1 MRLKMGLDHLSNL
14 PYVLISQFMKV
25 GDTIGLSSTIAT
37 TSSSTQFDK
46 FKKKKT
52 DPIDKSSQ
60 NHTMPPA
67 VRNFPHQVLSGPFSH
82 LQQPHLQHHNSQHQT
97 GSSNLPP
104 PSFNAHHGLNQGNH
118 NSNINPF
125 AQNGNTNGLA
135 AGFGGTGGLGGGG
148 TGLASPAAVMG
159 FHGAALQQ
167 QQAREQT
174 RRGSMAGGS
183 KNPLKGRIRDV
194 WRGNLAQEMQVLR
207 SLIDKYPYISMDT
220 EFPGIVARPMGA
232 FTTKADYHYQTLRCN
247 VDLLKVIQL
256 GITLFNEDGEPPH
269 PQFTESS
276 GLSIPAHHNNLLPC
290 PCTWQFNFQFSAQDD
305 MYNQDSIDFLATAG
319 LDLDL
324 HEKQGID
331 PSEFGAYLISSGL
344 VLVDD
349 VRWISFHSG
358 YDFGYLVKL
367 MLCKPLPEDETTY
380 RKLLSTFFPA
390 IYDIKFMIKH
400 VQRVLSVNDAP
411 LTHQAS
417 SILHSI
423 GQKSGLQ
430 DLADE
435 LGVKRVGTAHQAGSD
450 SLLTGRTF
458 WEVKKLIFNGAID
471 DNLYIGQVWGLN
483 GVGVTMAAHPP
494 GFHNQNSNNA
504 NNNNNNNNNNNG
516 NGNNNGNNNSNN
528 YSSMDEAPNPN
539 GATIYQPNGT
549 QQQQGQAPPSTP
561 GSSQPGLAH
570 TPNQSNSMGSMT
582 PGGGGGV
589 FGGFRGFGRE
599 R

>member
-1 MRLKMGLDHLSNL
+1 
-14 PYVLISQFMKV
+14 
-25 GDTIGLSSTIAT
+25 
-37 TSSSTQFDK
+37 
-46 FKKKKT
+46 
-52 DPIDKSSQ
+52 
-60 NHTMPPA
+60 MPPA
-67 VRNFPHQVLSGPFSH
+67 VRSFPHQVLPGPFSH
-82 LQQPHLQHHNSQHQT
+82 VQQPHLQNHNSQHQSSA
-97 GSSNLPP
+97 SSNLPP
-104 PSFNAHHGLNQGNH
+104 PSFNAHHALNQGNL

-125 AQNGNTNGLA
+125 GQNGNTNGLA

-148 TGLASPAAVMG
+148 TGLASHAAVMG
-159 FHGAALQQ
+159 FAHGAALQQQ

-174 RRGSMAGGS
+174 RRGSVAGGS

-194 WRGNLAQEMQVLR
+194 WRGNLAQEMQLLR
-207 SLIDKYPYISMDT
+207 SLIDRYPYISMDT

-256 GITLFNEDGEPPH
+256 GITLFNENGEPPP
-269 PQFTESS
+269 PQSTESS

-290 PCTWQFNFQFSAQDD
+290 PCTWQFNFQFSASDD

-344 VLVDD
+344 VLDDD

-400 VQRVLSVNDAP
+400 VQRVMTVNDAP
-411 LTHQAS
+411 LTHTANT
-417 SILHSI
+417 ILQNI

-458 WEVKKLIFNGAID
+458 WEVKKLIFNGTID
-471 DNLYIGQVWGLN
+471 DSLYIGQVWGLN
-483 GVGVTMAAHPP
+483 GVGVTMNAHPP
-494 GFHNQNSNNA
+494 AFHNQN
-504 NNNNNNNNNNNG
+504 
-516 NGNNNGNNNSNN
+516 NSNS
-528 YSSMDEAPNPN
+528 YSGMDEAPNLN
-539 GATIYQPNGT
+539 GATIYQTNGN
-549 QQQQGQAPPSTP
+549 QQGPPSTP

-570 TPNQSNSMGSMT
+570 TPSQQNQSNGMGSMT

-589 FGGFRGFGRE
+589 FGGFRGFGRGGE
-599 R
+599 GVR